1 MIPNPAHKKAVVKDL
16 GKKESTVMVHRLL
29 SGPSTKV
36 IPKVLSAQNT
46 SGVIALRRD
55 P

>member
-1 MIPNPAHKKAVVKDL
+1 MIPNPARKKAVVKDL
-16 GKKESTVMVHRLL
+16 GKKESTAMAHSLL
-29 SGPSTKV
+29 PGPSTTV
-36 IPKVLSAQNT
+36 TPKVLSAQNP

>member
-1 MIPNPAHKKAVVKDL
+1 MIPNPARKQAVVKDL
-16 GKKESTVMVHRLL
+16 GKKKSTTLVHCLL
-29 SGPSTKV
+29 PGPSTKV

>member
-1 MIPNPAHKKAVVKDL
+1 MIPNPAGKKAVVKDL
-16 GKKESTVMVHRLL
+16 GRKKSTAMVHRLL

-46 SGVIALRRD
+46 SGAIA
-55 P
+55 